1 MKTFISSAIL
11 LCAIA
16 LPARA
21 ELTNADLD
29 KIRLI
34 IKEEIKAEL
43 KPIKTEIDTLKTD
56 VNTLKTDVAWMRG
69 KLEGIDKQFAS
80 IDKQVTHAT
89 NVTYGLIALIVV
101 AVGIP
106 QIIITWGNTRNR
118 HQERINQE
126 LRQEIEALKQQ
137 RIIITDAGADVSTDT
152 SPVSSE

>member
-1 MKTFISSAIL
+1 MKAFISSAIL
-11 LCAIA
+11 FCAIA
-16 LPARA
+16 LPASA

-34 IKEEIKAEL
+34 IKEEIKEEL

-56 VNTLKTDVAWMRG
+56 VAWMRD

-89 NVTYGLIALIVV
+89 NVTYGLIGLIVV

-118 HQERINQE
+118 HQEKINQE

-137 RIIITDAGADVSTDT
+137 RIILTDAGAEVPTDT
-152 SPVSSE
+152 SSASSE